1 MFDNYMLLALILLF
15 IGLVGVVVRKNIFT
29 IFMSVELMLNAV
41 ALIFASIARA
51 QGSMEGQVIVLLII
65 ALAAAEAAFG
75 LALIVLMHKEKQ
87 SLNIEDFNE
96 LRTEQC

>member
-1 MFDNYMLLALILLF
+1 MFDFYMILAMILLF
-15 IGLVGVVVRKNIFT
+15 VGLFGVVVRKNIFT
-29 IFMSVELMLNAV
+29 IFMCVELMLNAV
-41 ALIFASIARA
+41 ALLFASIARA

-75 LALIVLMHKEKQ
+75 LALIVLMHRQKD
-87 SLNIEDFNE
+87 SLNIEDFSE